1 MRLRHIEV
9 FHAVYVT
16 GSITNAAN
24 FLHVSQ
30 PSVSKVLAHAE
41 LQLGFAL
48 FQRIKGRLSPTVEAQ
63 QLFGEVDKVYKQ
75 IRSVRN
81 SVENLKKGK
90 TGCIN
95 VGLTPALG
103 FDILPKAVAQYK
115 DNHPGVKINIL
126 TIHNNEVLQ
135 GLLEHTIDF
144 ALMFSPP
151 SLPGVEQQFICESQL
166 VMMYPNQYFPTQP
179 KKITLNQL
187 EGHEV
192 IGIWDSGPLG
202 DLIWHRLAEDN
213 VPINTNIKVK
223 TYFLAARLVAQN
235 IGICIIDEFSAR
247 GNISDN
253 VSIATIEPTLSF
265 KLKALYL
272 DNHKPSQ
279 IATGLLDTIESVA
292 NSIRLKT

>member
-9 FHAVYVT
+9 FHAIYVT

-48 FQRIKGRLSPTVEAQ
+48 FQRNKGRLTPTVEAQ
-63 QLFGEVDKVYKQ
+63 MLFGEVDKVYKQ

-81 SVENLKKGK
+81 SVENLKKGR
-90 TGCIN
+90 TGSIN

-103 FDILPKAVAQYK
+103 FDLLPQAVAQYK
-115 DNHPGVKINIL
+115 NEHPDVNINL
-126 TIHNNEVLQ
+126 QTMHNDQVLQ
-135 GLLEHTIDF
+135 ALLEHRIDF

-151 SLPGVEQQFICESQL
+151 PLPGINQKFVCESQL
-166 VMMYPNQYFPTQP
+166 VMMYPNECFPEQP
-179 KKITLNQL
+179 KQITLSQL
-187 EGHEV
+187 ENQEV

-202 DLIWHRLAEDN
+202 DLIWSRLAEDS

-235 IGICIIDEFSAR
+235 IGICIIDEYTAR
-247 GNISDN
+247 GNDKEN
-253 VSIATIEPTLSF
+253 VNIATIDPPLNF
-265 KLKALYL
+265 KLKALCL
-272 DNHKPSQ
+272 DDQKLSQ
-279 IATGLLDTIESVA
+279 VATGLLDTIKSVA
-292 NSIRLKT
+292 EENRIKT